1 MEFGK
6 QQNVSDSNAQK
17 KSKLTLEPLLSFN
30 CSLTTDMQ
38 VTSLDFNPQN
48 ADLLLVG
55 YRPRHTAKR
64 GKKGMI
70 CFWTVKNSEFPER
83 VLHTSAGVTAVKF
96 SKSNPSI
103 FGVGMIDGTV
113 AIYDMKRNQ
122 DRCFLHFLF
131 I

>member
-1 MEFGK
+1 
-6 QQNVSDSNAQK
+6 
-17 KSKLTLEPLLSFN
+17 
-30 CSLTTDMQ
+30 MQ
-38 VTSLDFNPQN
+38 VTSLDFNRQN

-55 YRPRHTAKR
+55 YRPRNNAR

-96 SKSNPSI
+96 SKTNPSI

-113 AIYDMKRNQ
+113 AIYDIKRNQ
-122 DRCFLHFLF
+122 DRLEF